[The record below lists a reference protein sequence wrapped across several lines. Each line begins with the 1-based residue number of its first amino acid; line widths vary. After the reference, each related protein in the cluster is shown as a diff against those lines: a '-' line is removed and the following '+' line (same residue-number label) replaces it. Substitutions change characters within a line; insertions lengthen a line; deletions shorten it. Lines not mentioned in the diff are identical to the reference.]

1 MTCFSLPWS
10 KAAVGSSSSRIG
22 GSCSSTSQPDGLAL
36 AAGQAGVALDRHVQP
51 QRVAADESAQA
62 DPVEGLQQ
70 FLVAQ
75 RGVLQVEVVAQA
87 AMEQRHVLRQVADTA
102 LAVGRV
108 DLGQADV
115 VQQQASRLRVEQA
128 AEQAQQGR
136 LPAPLP
142 PSSATRSPARMF
154 RACTSTTG
162 GLSPWARR
170 TPSRR

>member
-1 MTCFSLPWS
+1 
-10 KAAVGSSSSRIG
+10 
-22 GSCSSTSQPDGLAL
+22 
-36 AAGQAGVALDRHVQP
+36 
-51 QRVAADESAQA
+51 
-62 DPVEGLQQ
+62 
-70 FLVAQ
+70 
-75 RGVLQVEVVAQA
+75 
-87 AMEQRHVLRQVADTA
+87 MEQRHVLRQVADTA
-102 LAVGRV
+102 LAVGWV

-136 LPAPLP
+136 LAG
-142 PSSATRSPARMF
+142 AVAAEQRHRSPARMF